1 MSSNGKIVSDRL
13 LDLSRSLD
21 DVAGKLRENAVGSG
35 RRLLIEAESLIAE
48 AESCASTV
56 DVGAAAWELKLQ
68 NRPASQGEV
77 KRQLQILMGSF
88 PNAPKIDLQLYGTA
102 LVEDVLSEQPSML
115 ALSNACRT
123 LRRTSRFLPTI
134 SEVLGVLETEMSRQL
149 DRIEAAQ
156 EFQTRLSLAKF
167 AILEA
172 REKIEAGF
180 ERQVKMASKLL
191 GTGSNT
197 NFLPEEVLHEAR
209 RRGSAADRSSPD
221 NPGPACRGPA

>member
-1 MSSNGKIVSDRL
+1 MSPDGKIVSEQASWASDSL

-21 DVAGKLRENAVGSG
+21 LVTGRLEWWENGVGAG
-35 RRLLIEAESLIAE
+35 RRLLNEAESLIAE

-56 DVGAAAWELKLQ
+56 DVGAAVRELKLQ
-68 NRPASQGEV
+68 SRPASQIEV

-88 PNAPKIDLQLYGTA
+88 PNAPNKDLQLYGTA
-102 LVEDVLSEQPSML
+102 LVEDVLNERPSIL

-134 SEVLGVLETEMSRQL
+134 SEVLGALENEMSRQL

-156 EFQTRLSLAKF
+156 EFQTRIGLAKC
-167 AILEA
+167 AALEA
-172 REKIEAGF
+172 RKRIDAAF

-191 GTGSNT
+191 RTGSNT

-209 RRGSAADRSSPD
+209 RRGSAA
-221 NPGPACRGPA
+221 